1 MLVER
6 VEAKW
11 IDVFREV
18 VDLCRVATGDEVV
31 ILSESQSR
39 QVNVQLSE
47 LALIALGA

>member
-18 VDLCRVATGDEVV
+18 FDLCRVATGDEVV
-31 ILSESQSR
+31 IPPGFTDSGINQ
-39 QVNVQLSE
+39 
-47 LALIALGA
+47 